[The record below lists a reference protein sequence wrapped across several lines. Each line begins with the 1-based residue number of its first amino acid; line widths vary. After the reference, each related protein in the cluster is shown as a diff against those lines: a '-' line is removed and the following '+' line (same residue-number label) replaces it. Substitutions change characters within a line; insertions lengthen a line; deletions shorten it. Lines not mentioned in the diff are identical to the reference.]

1 MEYKSRECKAVKFD
15 INGYA
20 MAQIGTLFLH
30 FSNVF
35 GPVIIE
41 MELGQVKNKCLLG
54 NRSENIR

>member
-15 INGYA
+15 VNEDA

-41 MELGQVKNKCLLG
+41 MELGQVKNKCALG
-54 NRSENIR
+54 NRSENFR